1 MREAMFI
8 KKNVDKWNEYQHSE
22 TTNPDETADRFINL
36 VDDMSYYKTFYPHS
50 KVTRW
55 INAIAASIYLNI
67 YRNKKEKFNRFFIF
81 WRYELPL
88 LFRKYHRILLF
99 TFLVFLL
106 FVSIGVFGSIHEE
119 GFVRGVLGDGYVN
132 MTEENIAKGDPFG
145 VYKDDNPFTMFIRIA
160 MNNIFVAFL
169 MAIGGI
175 LCGAGTLLSMWQN
188 GLMLGCFQYLFF
200 SYLFLFIFSSLI
212 N

>member
-1 MREAMFI
+1 MEC
-8 KKNVDKWNEYQHSE
+8 
-22 TTNPDETADRFINL
+22 
-36 VDDMSYYKTFYPHS
+36 
-50 KVTRW
+50 
-55 INAIAASIYLNI
+55 
-67 YRNKKEKFNRFFIF
+67 
-81 WRYELPL
+81 
-88 LFRKYHRILLF
+88 
-99 TFLVFLL
+99 
-106 FVSIGVFGSIHEE
+106 FGSIHED

-188 GLMLGCFQYLFF
+188 GLMLGCFQYMFF
-200 SYLFLFIFSSLI
+200 AKGLGFESVMVIWVHGTLEILAFVIASTAGFIIAKRNTFPILI
-212 N
+212 QEQLRLNMVLKMP